1 MTPKSNRS
9 RVPEWHQ
16 RWLSIVTRTVRVHDE
31 AVLKPLL
38 ASMRATDSPR
48 VLVFVNAHAMNL
60 VATSRRFYE
69 STKSA
74 DLLLRD
80 GSGMSILFKMLK
92 LQPGLNLNG
101 TDLIPRIITLFDGQ
115 HIALFGTC
123 EPYLDRAREAIA
135 QQLSPNSSV
144 VEAHGFM
151 EAADYLVLAQKQHP
165 SLIVLGMGMPKQEH
179 VAAVLRAGLDFPC
192 LIVCGG
198 AIIDFLGG
206 RASRAPLWMRGLGI
220 EWVYRFLMEP
230 GRLFRRYVLGNPA
243 FLTRSFL
250 LKTAIKARSKEID

>member
-1 MTPKSNRS
+1 M
-9 RVPEWHQ
+9 
-16 RWLSIVTRTVRVHDE
+16 VTRIFRVQDE
-31 AVLKPLL
+31 VTLRSLL
-38 ASMRATDSPR
+38 VSMRAVDVPR

-60 VATSRRFYE
+60 ASTSRPFYD
-69 STKSA
+69 SMKSA
-74 DLLLRD
+74 DFLLRD

-123 EPYLDRAREAIA
+123 EPYLDRAREVIA
-135 QQLSPNSSV
+135 QQLAPNSSV

-151 EAADYLVLAQKQHP
+151 DAAEYLVLARKQHP

-179 VAAVLRAGLDFPC
+179 VASVLRAGLDSPC

-206 RASRAPLWMRGLGI
+206 RASRAPLWMRSLGI
-220 EWVYRFLMEP
+220 EWVYRLLMEP

-243 FLTRSFL
+243 FLMRSFL
-250 LKTAIKARSKEID
+250 LKSAMKACS